1 MRFPLSP
8 TACCFTYVLLRLNRV
23 PELYATEN
31 DANSVTNTYQA
42 VPSDHRFYYFLDR
55 AAAHIPVSAFPEGLK
70 MIVGNMSAKTYEDT
84 GLPATALN

>member
-1 MRFPLSP
+1 LNQNTKPILHLSHR
-8 TACCFTYVLLRLNRV
+8 T
-23 PELYATEN
+23 PELYATEK
-31 DANSVTNTYQA
+31 DVNSATNTYQA

-70 MIVGNMSAKTYEDT
+70 MLVGNMSAKTHEET